1 MTFRDFLALII
12 IACILLGCICRLLEL
27 YHEQVQQYFIEI
39 APWTE
44 NFTAEVQR
52 AWNSGWEA
60 GRAGRRRRERERA
73 AAAAAA

>member
-1 MTFRDFLALII
+1 MMSFKDFLTLVI
-12 IACILLGCICRLLEL
+12 IACVLIGGICRVLERH
-27 YHEQVQQYFIEI
+27 HERVQQYFVEI

-73 AAAAAA
+73 AAAA